1 MKTFR
6 SALLAVVPAMFV
18 AVFFVYP
25 VATLLAR
32 GLGLDAGRLLEVI
45 TGSRFLKIIWFTTWQ
60 AALST
65 LLAGLFALPLTWAL
79 ANRQFA
85 GRRLAR
91 VLVTVPFVLP
101 TVVVAGAFIALMD
114 RFNLDEGAVRLRHTV
129 WAILLA
135 HAFFNVAVFAR
146 SVGGFWSQ
154 LDRRPEEAART
165 LGASPWRA
173 FVEVTLPSASAVV
186 DRSRVGR
193 IPFQL
198 HIFCRHFAARRTP

>member
-91 VLVTVPFVLP
+91 VLVTVHG
-101 TVVVAGAFIALMD
+101 T
-114 RFNLDEGAVRLRHTV
+114 
-129 WAILLA
+129 
-135 HAFFNVAVFAR
+135 
-146 SVGGFWSQ
+146 S
-154 LDRRPEEAART
+154 
-165 LGASPWRA
+165 
-173 FVEVTLPSASAVV
+173 
-186 DRSRVGR
+186 
-193 IPFQL
+193 
-198 HIFCRHFAARRTP
+198 

>member
-101 TVVVAGAFIALMD
+101 TVVVA
-114 RFNLDEGAVRLRHTV
+114 VRLLR
-129 WAILLA
+129 
-135 HAFFNVAVFAR
+135 
-146 SVGGFWSQ
+146 
-154 LDRRPEEAART
+154 
-165 LGASPWRA
+165 
-173 FVEVTLPSASAVV
+173 
-186 DRSRVGR
+186 
-193 IPFQL
+193 
-198 HIFCRHFAARRTP
+198 

>member
-32 GLGLDAGRLLEVI
+32 GLGLDTGRLLEVI

-146 SVGGFWSQ
+146 SVGGFW
-154 LDRRPEEAART
+154 
-165 LGASPWRA
+165 
-173 FVEVTLPSASAVV
+173 
-186 DRSRVGR
+186 
-193 IPFQL
+193 
-198 HIFCRHFAARRTP
+198 